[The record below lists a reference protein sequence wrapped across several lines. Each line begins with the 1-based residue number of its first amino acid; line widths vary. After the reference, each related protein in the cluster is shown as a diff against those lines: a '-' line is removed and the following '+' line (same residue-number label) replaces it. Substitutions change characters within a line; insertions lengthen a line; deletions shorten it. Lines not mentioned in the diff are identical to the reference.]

1 MGIMKSTQKKRYEQ
15 LQPIQDFF
23 FLKPHP
29 NKHIIRIILQ
39 NYHDKK
45 LSPSKKNNS
54 FHLPSLE
61 NPIYNELSCISSVL
75 FNMASSI
82 AAIRSTENFIA
93 IVFTNA
99 HNI

>member
-1 MGIMKSTQKKRYEQ
+1 MGIMKSTQKRRYEQ

-23 FLKPHP
+23 KAISPR
-29 NKHIIRIILQ
+29 KHIIRIILQ
-39 NYHDKK
+39 NCHDKK
-45 LSPSKKNNS
+45 LFPSKKNNY

-61 NPIYNELSCISSVL
+61 NPIYNELSGISLIL
-75 FNMASSI
+75 FNTASSI
-82 AAIRSTENFIA
+82 TAIISLENFIA

>member
-1 MGIMKSTQKKRYEQ
+1 MNSYNQYKI
-15 LQPIQDFF
+15 
-23 FLKPHP
+23 FLKAAALPP
-29 NKHIIRIILQ
+29 APIHIIGIILQ

-45 LSPSKKNNS
+45 LLPSKKNNS

-82 AAIRSTENFIA
+82 LPLEVLKIL
-93 IVFTNA
+93 
-99 HNI
+99 

>member
-1 MGIMKSTQKKRYEQ
+1 MGIMKSTQKRKYEQ

-23 FLKPHP
+23 KKPHP
-29 NKHIIRIILQ
+29 LNKHIIRIILQ

-45 LSPSKKNNS
+45 LFPSKKNNS

-61 NPIYNELSCISSVL
+61 NSIYNELSGISSVL

-82 AAIRSTENFIA
+82 TIIRSTENVIA

-99 HNI
+99 HI

>member
-1 MGIMKSTQKKRYEQ
+1 M
-15 LQPIQDFF
+15 P
-23 FLKPHP
+23 PA

-45 LSPSKKNNS
+45 LFPSKKNNS
-54 FHLPSLE
+54 SHLLSLE
-61 NPIYNELSCISSVL
+61 NPIYNELSGISSIL

-82 AAIRSTENFIA
+82 TAIRSIENFID
-93 IVFTNA
+93 IVFTNT